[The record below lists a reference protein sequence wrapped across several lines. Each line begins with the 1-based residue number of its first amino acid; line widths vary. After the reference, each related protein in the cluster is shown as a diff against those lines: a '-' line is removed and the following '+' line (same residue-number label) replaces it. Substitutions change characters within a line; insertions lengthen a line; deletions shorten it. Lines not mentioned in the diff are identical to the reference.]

1 MFNDLFT
8 NLLIHHDSGS
18 AVNLT
23 TNGTTGTVNAYT
35 GVFDP
40 SVSTTSS
47 MTPTMKEWYD
57 TELLENARPSLKY
70 NQLGM
75 QQFLPE
81 NHGDVVE
88 WRKWN
93 TIEKALKPLQEGVI
107 PKGKPFGMTSTSVKL
122 EQYGDYIAI
131 SDRLEMHAVDK
142 ALQGATEELGV
153 AGGWTADTLT
163 RNTLMTGT
171 SVIFADTLD
180 ANGVPTSTPVGRYQL
195 VAENNRLTPDSIN
208 KAVTFLKKQR
218 APFFE
223 GNKYVAVIHPSVT
236 YDLRSNK
243 DWLDVHRYDATR
255 EIFEGEIGELHGV
268 RFIENNEAPI
278 MVGENLFSDEQRYLS
293 YSAYSDSDTTGSS
306 DFGVTSAYK
315 VTVSETLTDA
325 IAEAL
330 VGRKV
335 HIYDAS
341 ETAFVGTWTIVGA
354 TVTGGY
360 IWVDKAKPA
369 SLTFASG
376 DLFYPGEGGGST
388 SACAVYA
395 TMFFGKDAFA
405 VVDPEGMGMRMIIK
419 DKSQAGGPLE
429 QFSTVGYKF
438 ETAAKILYQNR
449 MVRVE
454 SCSAYSTI
462 DEEN

>member
-1 MFNDLFT
+1 MFTDLFT
-8 NLLIHHDSGS
+8 NLLIHADSGS
-18 AVNLT
+18 VVNLT

-35 GVFDP
+35 GVYD
-40 SVSTTSS
+40 SSETTTQS
-47 MTPTMKEWYD
+47 MSATMKDYYD
-57 TELLENARPSLKY
+57 TELLENARPKLIFS
-70 NQLGM
+70 QLGM
-75 QQFLPE
+75 QQALPKR
-81 NHGDVVE
+81 HGKTVS
-88 WRKWN
+88 WRRWN
-93 TIEKALKPLQEGVI
+93 TFDKAEKPLKEGVI
-107 PKGKPFGMTSTSVKL
+107 PAGQKFGITETNVEL
-122 EQYGDYIAI
+122 QQYGDYTTI
-131 SDRLEMHAVDK
+131 SDQLEMHAIDPVI
-142 ALQGATEELGV
+142 QGATEEMGA

-163 RNTLMTGT
+163 RNTLVAGT
-171 SVIFADTLD
+171 SVMFADTLD

-195 VAENNRLTPDSIN
+195 AATNNRLTPDSIN
-208 KAVTFLKKQR
+208 KAVTFLKKQK
-218 APFFE
+218 APYFE
-223 GNKYVAVIHPSVT
+223 GNKYAAVIHPSVA

-268 RFIENNEAPI
+268 RFIENTEAPI
-278 MVGENLFSDEQRYLS
+278 MVGENLFSSSQRYLS
-293 YSAYSDSDTTGSS
+293 YSAYSASDTTTSA

-315 VTVSETLTDA
+315 VTVSETLTNA
-325 IAEAL
+325 IAGAL
-330 VGRKV
+330 VGRKI

-341 ETAFVGTWTIVGA
+341 ATAFVGTWTILGA

-369 SLTFASG
+369 SLTFAAG

-405 VVDPEGMGMRMIIK
+405 VVDPEGMGMQMIIK
-419 DKSQAGGPLE
+419 DKSQAGGPLD

-462 DEEN
+462 DEDN